1 MRILS
6 YSDNIRTKLKNKR
19 YPWCVIG
26 AYFPWCVYFIDPDF
40 FPFFNFF
47 HIYSLGF
54 INLET
59 NEYFRKRSVDATDH
73 LEQIISSGSV
83 LICVRKDNFRSPYK
97 YFSILDLYDILET
110 RRFIVKKMLTID
122 LGLNYSEPWI
132 AHTKKLPHKNL
143 QIFGSHIIGL
153 KSSSIF
159 KMTFWPEEDN
169 RMNDLFF
176 GSKAKRRRIES
187 Q

>member
-1 MRILS
+1 M
-6 YSDNIRTKLKNKR
+6 Y
-19 YPWCVIG
+19 V
-26 AYFPWCVYFIDPDF
+26 
-40 FPFFNFF
+40 
-47 HIYSLGF
+47 HIYTLGF

-59 NEYFRKRSVDATDH
+59 NEYFRKSSVDSTDH

-97 YFSILDLYDILET
+97 YISILDLYDILET